1 MAGSH
6 KRTSLHWNSVDY
18 GRKKFYSIGR
28 TQKSFCGWGMEGEHC
43 TQKERE
49 KSKKEK
55 KKYWGWDISV
65 IERQCAIG
73 KKSVLIQNFNLKF

>member
-1 MAGSH
+1 
-6 KRTSLHWNSVDY
+6 
-18 GRKKFYSIGR
+18 
-28 TQKSFCGWGMEGEHC
+28 MEGEHC